1 MTIERSL
8 VLVKPDGV
16 QRGLIGRILA
26 RLEERGLKLIGL
38 KLIRISEALGRQH
51 YAEHVDKPFFPGLL
65 EYMTS
70 GPVVVAAFEGPGA
83 VTAIRNAMGATNPL
97 EASPGTVRGD
107 YALEVG
113 RNLVH
118 GSDSVESGRREIA
131 LFFSEDELL
140 PWDRDTDRWIYE

>member
-16 QRGLIGRILA
+16 QRGLSGRILG

-38 KLIRISEALGRQH
+38 KLIRMSDAIGRRH
-51 YAEHVDKPFFPGLL
+51 YAEHIDKPFFPGLL
-65 EYMTS
+65 AYMTS

-83 VTAIRNAMGATNPL
+83 VGAIRSAMGATNPL
-97 EASPGTVRGD
+97 EAGPGTVRGD